1 MFTWKGAYFLSNS
14 FSPEEK
20 IQIVLEYKSGKGSQG
35 LIAKKYGTNWTAIQ
49 RWTRLYDTFGEDAF
63 YKDRN
68 RHYSIELKQDA
79 VNAYLAGEGSYES
92 ICKKYKIQSSTQ
104 LKRWVM
110 MYTDSGR
117 LKASGTGGTIL
128 KEGRSTTFEERI
140 EIAAYCIEHNHNYS
154 ETAEKYSVS
163 YQQARSY
170 TVKYEANGIDALQDR
185 RGKRKPDDALT
196 EIERLK
202 AELKLEKAKRLK
214 AEMEASF
221 LKKLEEIE
229 RRRG

>member
-1 MFTWKGAYFLSNS
+1 MSIR

-20 IQIVLEYKSGKGSQG
+20 IRIVLEYKSGKGSQG
-35 LIAKKYGTNWTAIQ
+35 KIAEKYGTNWTAIQ
-49 RWTRLYDTFGEDAF
+49 RWTRLYDTFGESGF
-63 YKDRN
+63 YKNRN
-68 RHYSIELKQDA
+68 RHYPIDLKQDA

-92 ICKKYKIQSSTQ
+92 ICKKYKIQSATQ

-110 MYTDSGR
+110 KYTDSGK

-128 KEGRSTTFEERI
+128 KKGRKTTFEERI

-170 TVKYEANGIDALQDR
+170 TIKYENGGIDTLQDR
-185 RGKRKPDDALT
+185 RGKRKPDDTLT

-202 AELKLEKAKRLK
+202 AELRLEKAKRLK

-221 LKKLEEIE
+221 LKKLEELE

>member
-1 MFTWKGAYFLSNS
+1 MFAWKGAYFLSTG

-20 IQIVLEYKSGKGSQG
+20 IKIVLEYKSGKGSQG
-35 LIAKKYGTNWTAIQ
+35 WIAKKYGTNWTAIQ
-49 RWTRLYDTFGEDAF
+49 RWTRLYDTFGESGF
-63 YKDRN
+63 CKDKN
-68 RHYSIELKQDA
+68 RHYSVELKQDA

-104 LKRWVM
+104 LKRWVTQ
-110 MYTDSGR
+110 YNSSGS
-117 LKASGTGGTIL
+117 LKASGTGGTIM
-128 KEGRSTTFEERI
+128 KEGRNTTFEERI

-154 ETAEKYSVS
+154 ETAEKYAVS

-170 TVKYEANGIDALQDR
+170 TIKYETHGIDALQDR
-185 RGKRKPDDALT
+185 RGKRKSDDTLT

-202 AELKLEKAKRLK
+202 AELKLEKAKRMK

-229 RRRG
+229 MRRG

>member
-1 MFTWKGAYFLSNS
+1 MSIR

-20 IQIVLEYKSGKGSQG
+20 IRIVLEYKSGKGSQG
-35 LIAKKYGTNWTAIQ
+35 KIADKYGTNWTAIQ
-49 RWTRLYDTFGEDAF
+49 RWTRLYDTFGESGF

-68 RHYSIELKQDA
+68 RHYPIDLKQDA
-79 VNAYLAGEGSYES
+79 VDAYLAGEGSYES
-92 ICKKYKIQSSTQ
+92 ICKKYKIQSATQ

-110 MYTDSGR
+110 KYTVSGK

-128 KEGRSTTFEERI
+128 KEGRKTTFEERI

-154 ETAEKYSVS
+154 ETAKKYSVS

-170 TVKYEANGIDALQDR
+170 TIKYENGGIDALRDR
-185 RGKRKPDDALT
+185 RGQRKPDDTLT

-202 AELKLEKAKRLK
+202 AELRLEKAKRLK

-221 LKKLEEIE
+221 LKKLEEVE

>member
-1 MFTWKGAYFLSNS
+1 MSIR

-20 IQIVLEYKSGKGSQG
+20 IRIVLEYKSGKGSQG
-35 LIAKKYGTNWTAIQ
+35 KIAKKYGTNWTAIQ
-49 RWTRLYDTFGEDAF
+49 RWTRLYDTFGESGF

-68 RHYSIELKQDA
+68 RHYPIDLKQDA
-79 VNAYLAGEGSYES
+79 ANAYLAGKGSYEY
-92 ICKKYKIQSSTQ
+92 ICKKYKIKSATQ

-110 MYTDSGR
+110 EYTVSGK
-117 LKASGTGGTIL
+117 LKASGTGGSIL
-128 KEGRSTTFEERI
+128 KEGRKTTFEERI

-154 ETAEKYSVS
+154 ETAEKFSVS

-170 TVKYEANGIDALQDR
+170 TIKYENGGIDTLRDR
-185 RGKRKPDDALT
+185 RGKRKPDDTLT

-202 AELKLEKAKRLK
+202 AELRLEKAKRLK

-221 LKKLEEIE
+221 LKKLEEVE

>member
-1 MFTWKGAYFLSNS
+1 MSNS
-14 FSPEEK
+14 FTPEEK

-35 LIAKKYGTNWTAIQ
+35 MIAKKYGTNWTAIQ
-49 RWTRLYDTFGEDAF
+49 RWTRLYDTFGESGF
-63 YKDRN
+63 YKEGN

-79 VNAYLAGEGSYES
+79 VNSYLSGEGSYES
-92 ICKKYKIQSSTQ
+92 ICKKYKIQSATQ

-110 MYTDSGR
+110 RYNSSGK

-128 KEGRSTTFEERI
+128 KEGRNTTFEERI

-170 TVKYEANGIDALQDR
+170 TIKYEMSGVDALRDR
-185 RGKRKPDDALT
+185 RGKRKGTDELT
-196 EIERLK
+196 EIEKLK
-202 AELKLEKAKRLK
+202 AELKLEKAKRIR

>member
-1 MFTWKGAYFLSNS
+1 MSNS
-14 FSPEEK
+14 FTPEEK

-35 LIAKKYGTNWTAIQ
+35 MIAKKYGTNWTAIQ
-49 RWTRLYDTFGEDAF
+49 RWTRLYDTFGESGF
-63 YKDRN
+63 YKGGN

-79 VNAYLAGEGSYES
+79 VNSYLSGEGSYES
-92 ICKKYKIQSSTQ
+92 ICKKYKIQSATQ

-110 MYTDSGR
+110 WYNSSGK
-117 LKASGTGGTIL
+117 LKASGTGGPIL
-128 KEGRSTTFEERI
+128 KEGRNTTFEERI

-154 ETAEKYSVS
+154 ETAEKYLVS

-170 TVKYEANGIDALQDR
+170 TIKYEMSGVDALRDR
-185 RGKRKPDDALT
+185 RGKRKSTDELT
-196 EIERLK
+196 EIEKLK
-202 AELKLEKAKRLK
+202 AELKLEKAKRIR

>member
-1 MFTWKGAYFLSNS
+1 MSIR

-20 IQIVLEYKSGKGSQG
+20 IRIVLEYKSGKGSQG
-35 LIAKKYGTNWTAIQ
+35 KIAEKYGTNWTAIQ
-49 RWTRLYDTFGEDAF
+49 RWTRLYDTFGESGF

-68 RHYSIELKQDA
+68 RHYPITLKQDA

-92 ICKKYKIQSSTQ
+92 ICKKYKIQSATQ
-104 LKRWVM
+104 LKRWIM
-110 MYTDSGR
+110 KYTDSGK

-128 KEGRSTTFEERI
+128 KEGRKTTFEERI
-140 EIAAYCIEHNHNYS
+140 EIAAYGIEHNHNYS

-170 TVKYEANGIDALQDR
+170 TLKYENGGIDALRDR
-185 RGKRKPDDALT
+185 RGKRKPDDTLT

-202 AELKLEKAKRLK
+202 AELRLEKAKRLK

-221 LKKLEEIE
+221 LKKLEEVE